1 MHGMPRRKDT
11 PSGRVSFRRGLFS
24 EPGRR
29 TRKKWGSPGTRLPV
43 PRRAA
48 PHRGGLLAAGR
59 IPSILQG
66 KPHRLGGDASRR
78 IPCRPATSPPC
89 RVKPQGRRSS
99 GTPRVWA
106 TDPAP
111 ARRKRRMGSGP
122 DGPRREHGALGRRRR
137 MGSSPVQG
145 PARPAPARRRRRAQD
160 HQRHGGQHPA
170 PRPQGAAQTRR
181 KSFPSV
187 VPDHPALPVNSAP
200 PQSAHRPPRARP
212 PCGRLGLSSRRASR
226 MAAYTGSCGT
236 EGPQDPSPN
245 GFRRAAQ
252 SIESDLALD
261 IIGPSL

>member
-1 MHGMPRRKDT
+1 MHGLPRRKDT

-66 KPHRLGGDASRR
+66 KPHRLGGVASRR
-78 IPCRPATSPPC
+78 IPCRPAASPPC

-111 ARRKRRMGSGP
+111 RPQKAAYGFR
-122 DGPRREHGALGRRRR
+122 PR
-137 MGSSPVQG
+137 
-145 PARPAPARRRRRAQD
+145 RPAPRARRARQEAAYGIRPGSRPCSS
-160 HQRHGGQHPA
+160 R
-170 PRPQGAAQTRR
+170 PRPQEAACSRPSKARR
-181 KSFPSV
+181 PT
-187 VPDHPALPVNSAP
+187 
-200 PQSAHRPPRARP
+200 
-212 PCGRLGLSSRRASR
+212 SR
-226 MAAYTGSCGT
+226 
-236 EGPQDPSPN
+236 PSPAGGGAN
-245 GFRRAAQ
+245 TPKILSVSR
-252 SIESDLALD
+252 
-261 IIGPSL
+261 P